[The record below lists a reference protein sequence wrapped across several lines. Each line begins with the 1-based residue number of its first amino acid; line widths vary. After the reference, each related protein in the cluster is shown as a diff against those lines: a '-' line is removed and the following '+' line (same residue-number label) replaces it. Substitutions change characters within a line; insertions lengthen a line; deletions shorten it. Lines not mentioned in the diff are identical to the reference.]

1 MRWGVAVRTDVV
13 ASGNRLPEARPRV
26 EFTLM
31 WAFLGLRAFDLAQAG
46 IALASGSLG
55 KSINPALDAGLL
67 AVVGVESLLMGLW
80 LFRRRSLR
88 PYGWPA
94 AADFGLALLVVA
106 SAPAYISP
114 LARLDVWTMWAY
126 PITLSSAVLAGATII
141 SLGRVVA
148 VSGAIALTYLAVVAF
163 PLANDTSGRATALVN
178 AFAYPGFALLIF
190 FVARFVR
197 NLASAADSARK
208 RVAELE
214 KDRSRAL
221 VHDLLVYLRIDR
233 FAEADDR
240 TRAAMVTQAQA
251 KYEQM
256 RRYVDGEHSEGELK
270 ACLDDVL
277 QLHPRLSINNF
288 HVERGVEL
296 ADEVREQLERALDT
310 ALSNV
315 EQHAQGA
322 DVAMSTRS
330 DPHYVTVTVSDSG
343 PGFDETTTQN
353 GFGISEVL
361 GRHLKEIGGW
371 GTVRSRLG
379 QGTEVHITVPR
390 KES

>member
-1 MRWGVAVRTDVV
+1 MWGVAVRTDGVT
-13 ASGNRLPEARPRV
+13 SGSRLSETRPRV

-46 IALASGSLG
+46 IALASGSLS

-67 AVVGVESLLMGLW
+67 AVVGAESLLMGLW

-88 PYGWPA
+88 PYSWPA

-106 SAPAYISP
+106 SAPAYIAP
-114 LARLDVWTMWAY
+114 EARLGVWTMWAY
-126 PITLSSAVLAGATII
+126 PVTLSSAVLAGATII
-141 SLGRVVA
+141 SLGRVAA
-148 VSGAIALTYLAVVAF
+148 VSGALALTYLVVVAF

-178 AFAYPGFALLIF
+178 AVAYPGFALLIF
-190 FVARFVR
+190 FVGRFVR
-197 NLASAADSARK
+197 SLASAADSARK

-233 FAEADDR
+233 FAEADDQ
-240 TRAAMVTQAQA
+240 TRGVMVAQAQA

-256 RRYVDGEHSEGELK
+256 RRYVDGGHSEGDLR

-277 QLHPRLSINNF
+277 RLHPHLSINNF
-288 HVERGVEL
+288 HVERDVEL

-315 EQHAQGA
+315 EQHAPGA
-322 DVAMSTRS
+322 DVAMSIRS
-330 DPHYVTVTVSDSG
+330 DTDYVTVTVSDNG
-343 PGFDETTTQN
+343 PGFDETATPQ
-353 GFGISEVL
+353 GFGINEIL
-361 GRHLKEIGGW
+361 GKHLKDIEGW
-371 GTVRSRLG
+371 GTVRSRPG

-390 KES
+390 KEP